1 MVSKLIGVPA
11 LIALVILLA
20 CGGGEPTGAAAD
32 ATVSPA
38 TEAPTATAMPSP
50 TPEPTATPK
59 PTATTAPTA
68 TAVPEPEVT
77 PEPAAAAQAPGTG
90 AIAPL
95 RLNDPLMVAS
105 ELSES
110 ELACLAGVA
119 DIARLM
125 EIFAAPE
132 LASPEERTM
141 SIGCLEDE
149 TVLRIFLTGLIEGS
163 GPLSLETSA
172 CIRTGWGG
180 VDQRA
185 LMASGPEGGEEAAMV
200 GSMSAFILTL
210 MCLNEE
216 EWQVAAARLG
226 AAPEE
231 RENLQCLLEKLG
243 GPEGFAETIGAGDES
258 SFAALFG
265 AIAECGVQMGAPP
278 PGG

>member
-11 LIALVILLA
+11 LIALVIFLA

-59 PTATTAPTA
+59 PTVTTAPTA

-132 LASPEERTM
+132 LASPQERTM

-172 CIRTGWGG
+172 CIRTGMEG
-180 VDQRA
+180 VDLRA
-185 LMASGPEGGEEAAMV
+185 LMASGPEGGEEAAMG

-216 EWQVAAARLG
+216 EWQGAASNLG

-243 GPEGFAETIGAGDES
+243 GPEGFAETIGAGGGS
-258 SFAALFG
+258 SFIALFG
-265 AIAECGVQMGAPP
+265 AISECGVQMEGL

>member
-1 MVSKLIGVPA
+1 MVSKLIGFPA

-172 CIRTGWGG
+172 CIRTGIGG
-180 VDQRA
+180 VDLRA
-185 LMASGPEGGEEAAMV
+185 LLASGPEGGGEAAMV

-216 EWQVAAARLG
+216 EWVGAAARLG

-231 RENLQCLLEKLG
+231 RENLQCLLEKMG
-243 GPEGFAETIGAGDES
+243 GPEGFAETLGAGDES

>member
-68 TAVPEPEVT
+68 PAVPEPEVT

-172 CIRTGWGG
+172 CIRTGMGG
-180 VDQRA
+180 VDLRA

-200 GSMSAFILTL
+200 GSTSAFILTL

-216 EWQVAAARLG
+216 EWQVAAAHLG
-226 AAPEE
+226 VAPEE

-265 AIAECGVQMGAPP
+265 AIAECGVMGAPP